1 MMELQVEN
9 SNDLELILMGVFLR
23 MYISQEEMLSQMD
36 KYMVASVQK
45 HVMVVLLHQRQKM

>member
-1 MMELQVEN
+1 
-9 SNDLELILMGVFLR
+9 MGVFLR

-45 HVMVVLLHQRQKM
+45 HVMVVLLHQRQQM